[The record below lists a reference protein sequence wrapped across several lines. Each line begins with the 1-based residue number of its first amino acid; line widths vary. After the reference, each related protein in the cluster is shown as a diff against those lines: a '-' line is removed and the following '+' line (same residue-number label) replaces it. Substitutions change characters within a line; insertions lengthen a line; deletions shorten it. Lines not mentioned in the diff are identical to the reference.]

1 MPGTKTFTSSTL
13 TAADMNAYAR
23 GGNVMAYASKTANQT
38 GITTVT
44 DVTGLSI
51 TFTALAGRL
60 YKVSAYILVRS
71 TVANDVGTIT
81 ITDGSNNNKQVSN
94 IVCLNTSYA
103 EPITLFVLLAPGA
116 GSVTYKVRAQR
127 SVGTGNILI
136 DADALYPA
144 IIVAEDIGTS

>member
-23 GGNVMAYASKTANQT
+23 GGLVMAYASKTANQT
-38 GITTVT
+38 GITTVN
-44 DVTGLSI
+44 DVTDLSI

-81 ITDGSNNNKQVSN
+81 ITDGSNNNNQVSN

-103 EPITLFVLLAPGA
+103 EPITPFVLLAPGA

-127 SVGTGNILI
+127 SAGTGNILI

-144 IIVAEDIGTS
+144 IIVAEDIGVA